1 MFTQVIRGKVK
12 DADAVRAATQEWESK
27 LKPGAIGY
35 LGATE
40 GVADDGTFVAVARFE
55 SEEAAKANSDR
66 PEQGEWWEKT
76 SKLFEG
82 PVTFHDCPQV
92 TTFGGGGSD
101 DAGFVQLMI
110 YKPTDLDKMMAMT
123 ADFEKTY
130 DEMASARPDII
141 GGTTSIAK
149 DGTVIDTNYFTSEAE
164 AREGEK
170 KEMPEEVQKAMA
182 DFGEI
187 AGPVEFIDIC
197 DPWLFSK

>member
-12 DADAVRAATQEWESK
+12 DAAAVRAATEEWESR
-27 LKPGAIGY
+27 LKPGAVGY

-66 PEQGEWWEKT
+66 PEQSAWWEKT
-76 SKLFEG
+76 SQLFEG
-82 PVTFHDCPQV
+82 DVAFHDCPRV
-92 TTFGGGGSD
+92 IEFGGGGSD

-110 YKPTDLDKMMAMT
+110 YKPTDIEKLLSMT
-123 ADFEKTY
+123 ADFENSFGDMK
-130 DEMASARPDII
+130 DVRPDII
-141 GGTTSIAK
+141 GGTTSVAK

-164 AREGEK
+164 AREGER
-170 KEMPEEVQKAMA
+170 KEMPEEMQKMMA
-182 DFGEI
+182 DFGEVT
-187 AGPVEFIDIC
+187 GPVEFIDIR